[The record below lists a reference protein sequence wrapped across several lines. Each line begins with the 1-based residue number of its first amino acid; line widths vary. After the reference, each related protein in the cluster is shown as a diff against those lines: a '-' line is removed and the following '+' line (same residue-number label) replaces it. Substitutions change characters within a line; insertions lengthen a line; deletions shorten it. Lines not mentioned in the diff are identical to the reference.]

1 MAPRWG
7 FGQATR
13 SETQT
18 CRLERCVVN
27 LFFFFFFS
35 FFLLFFWVWLDM
47 VMVAMVVMEILGGV
61 GSQFHEAYL
70 HLNSW
75 LMMLFIT
82 NHGGGLYPRCV

>member
-1 MAPRWG
+1 
-7 FGQATR
+7 
-13 SETQT
+13 
-18 CRLERCVVN
+18 
-27 LFFFFFFS
+27 
-35 FFLLFFWVWLDM
+35 
-47 VMVAMVVMEILGGV
+47 MVAMVVMEILGGV